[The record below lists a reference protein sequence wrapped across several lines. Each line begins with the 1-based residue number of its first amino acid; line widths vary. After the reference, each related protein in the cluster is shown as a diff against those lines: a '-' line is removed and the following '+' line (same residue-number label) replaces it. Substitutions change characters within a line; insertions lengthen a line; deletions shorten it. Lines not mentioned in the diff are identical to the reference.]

1 MCYAF
6 GLFILP
12 SKTPKTEAHA
22 SIKPLLSVNSIDGLP
37 RGKKGKEDDD
47 ESLGSHMAKL
57 RYFGRNRN
65 VSEYLK
71 TLGWDTTENVDEVDT
86 IVVET
91 FDNQSEHHLQ
101 RLEGTVALMRSA
113 LDIVETGNVK
123 SFVVLTDQSAESGTK
138 RPNVPNGSEQG
149 TRPDGVHGFGALTVE
164 VLGRLAAKKGAV
176 TRVVKHAGTSNDA
189 VCDAVQH
196 AIQTLNT
203 GEIYQV
209 IRLDI

>member
-1 MCYAF
+1 M
-6 GLFILP
+6 
-12 SKTPKTEAHA
+12 H
-22 SIKPLLSVNSIDGLP
+22 LLSINSIVGLP
-37 RGKKGKEDDD
+37 EGEKGKEDDD
-47 ESLGSHMAKL
+47 ESLGSDMAKL

-71 TLGWDTTENVDEVDT
+71 TLGWYITENVDEVDT

-113 LDIVETGNVK
+113 LDVVEAGNVK
-123 SFVVLTDQSAESGTK
+123 SFVVLTDQSAESGRA
-138 RPNVPNGSEQG
+138 RPNVPNGPEQG

-164 VLGRLAAKKGAV
+164 VLGRLAAKKGAI
-176 TRVVKHAGTSNDA
+176 TRIVKHAGTSDDA
-189 VCDAVQH
+189 VYSAVQH